1 MDEYNLY
8 KNAGL
13 RAQIINGRTALVRD
27 VDPNKTS
34 EYGGKTVTNLQ
45 RMEDGGAPVDANGN
59 PYELHHINQKADG
72 TLAMLTKEEYDQP
85 GILNTPGIE
94 SEVEHGSN
102 WDRTRKSF
110 YKALATT
117 VAAPK

>member
-1 MDEYNLY
+1 
-8 KNAGL
+8 
-13 RAQIINGRTALVRD
+13 
-27 VDPNKTS
+27 
-34 EYGGKTVTNLQ
+34 
-45 RMEDGGAPVDANGN
+45 MEDGGAPVDANGN

-72 TLAMLTKEEYDQP
+72 TLAMLTKEEYDRP

-94 SEVEHGSN
+94 SEVERGSN